1 MANDQKSTLLT
12 RRALV
17 TGTATGAGLLLSGCD
32 KLAHNDGFRN
42 ILYKEDDAHRA
53 LQRALSSNYSLAKEF
68 SPSEMSPI
76 FRANGSINPGTDEYN
91 GYVANNFA
99 DWRLRVDGAV
109 NRPLSISMAQLKS
122 LPARTQITRH
132 DCVEGWSAIGKWHG
146 PMLGTILKAADVKT
160 SARYIVFHCAD
171 LYHGKNYYTSID
183 MFDGFHPQTI
193 LAYAMN
199 DAPITVAHG
208 APIRLRAERHL
219 GYKQAKYVMRI
230 EAVESLASV
239 GSGNGGYWEDN
250 VDYDTFAGI

>member
-1 MANDQKSTLLT
+1 MSNLIT
-12 RRALV
+12 RRSLV
-17 TGTATGAGLLLSGCD
+17 AGAATGAGLLLSGCD
-32 KLAHNDGFRN
+32 KVIQNEGFRKL
-42 ILYKEDDAHRA
+42 LYKEDEAHRT

-68 SPSEMSPI
+68 APSDMSPI
-76 FRANGSINPGTDEYN
+76 FRANGSLNPGTAEYN

-109 NRPLSISMAQLKS
+109 NRPLNISMAQLKA
-122 LPARTQITRH
+122 LPQRTQITRH

-146 PMLGTILKAADVKT
+146 PMLGTILKAADVRNT
-160 SARYIVFHCAD
+160 ARHLVFHCAD

-183 MFDGFHPQTI
+183 LFDGFHPQTI
-193 LAYAMN
+193 LAWAMN
-199 DAPITVAHG
+199 DSPVTVAHG

-230 EAVESLASV
+230 EAVEKLE
-239 GSGNGGYWEDN
+239 GIYGGNGGYWEDN